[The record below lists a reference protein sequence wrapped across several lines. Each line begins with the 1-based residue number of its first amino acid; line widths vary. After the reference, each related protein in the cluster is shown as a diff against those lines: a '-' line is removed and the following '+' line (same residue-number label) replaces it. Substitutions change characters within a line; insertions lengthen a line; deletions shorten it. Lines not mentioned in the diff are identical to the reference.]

1 MTLGVELCLHETL
14 YEVGG
19 PLELERTTLMLDIA
33 PETNEV
39 IDEIRRSVAA
49 LCEKFPGEYWREQDR
64 ERAYPTEFVK
74 ALTDAGFLA
83 VLVPEEY
90 GGSGLPISAAAAVL
104 EEIHKSGCN

>member
-1 MTLGVELCLHETL
+1 
-14 YEVGG
+14 
-19 PLELERTTLMLDIA
+19 MLDIA

-90 GGSGLPISAAAAVL
+90 GGSGLSISAAAAVL
-104 EEIHKSGCN
+104 EDCLLYTSPSPRDHRPSSMTSSA